1 MAGEFELV
9 TGRWGAV
16 GEVTADVAG
25 VDCQW
30 KAAGLVWC
38 KLSRSGQGFGNG
50 SGGEAE
56 RAFEDSK
63 PAPGVERCR

>member
-30 KAAGLVWC
+30 ESSRFGLVQAFAVGPGIW
-38 KLSRSGQGFGNG
+38 KRLRWRSRAGF
-50 SGGEAE
+50 
-56 RAFEDSK
+56 
-63 PAPGVERCR
+63 